1 MAQYQGKHGQNS
13 PRRSPLR
20 RRALLLCAVLLLV
33 VSVGGTLAYIT
44 VQSERLNNTF
54 TPGYVTSR
62 VNASGHVRSVTN
74 TGNVDAYIRAA
85 VTVNWVVAGDGNTTY
100 GLRPVEN
107 TDYTIA
113 LDVGA
118 DGHWVAHTDGYYYY
132 KHRVAPGGTTQPL
145 VTDITTL
152 STAET
157 PEGYTLAVEVAA
169 EAIQADGDTD
179 VGRVPAYRDAWGTA
193 VPTPVD

>member
-1 MAQYQGKHGQNS
+1 MARYQGKHGQNS

-20 RRALLLCAVLLLV
+20 RRALLLCAALVLV

-44 VQSERLNNTF
+44 VQSERLNNAF
-54 TPGYVTSR
+54 TPGVVTSR

-85 VTVNWVVAGDGNTTY
+85 VTVNWVEEGEGNTTY
-100 GLRPVEN
+100 GLRPEAD
-107 TDYTIA
+107 TDYSITINT
-113 LDVGA
+113 G
-118 DGHWVAHTDGYYYY
+118 DGGNWVAHTDGYYYY
-132 KHRVAPGGTTQPL
+132 KHRVAPEDTTQPL

-152 STAET
+152 STA

-169 EAIQADGDTD
+169 EAIQAHGDTD
-179 VGRVPAYRDAWGTA
+179 AAGVPAYLDAWGAA
-193 VPTPVD
+193 VPTPAN